1 MVAILLALT
10 AASSWGFSAVLVRM
24 GLRDV
29 STASG
34 TLLSLASG
42 LVMTVVLAVAFEWSS
57 LTEITLTAVLMFGV
71 IGVLNFP
78 VGRYFNYMAMGH
90 LGVGRSTPI
99 LASAPLFAV
108 AVAVLFTGE
117 QLRMATV
124 AGIACILGGLYVTI
138 TAPQAA
144 GSAPPVAGGPRQSL
158 VGIAFGLAA
167 AMAYGTSQVLTRHTV
182 SAIAPPLVGTAI
194 ALAWG
199 TAGFSVLSV
208 RGLRQRSDRFWRGA
222 RFFILA
228 GLFSATGV
236 LLMFSAL
243 GRGEGEVVVLSP
255 VLATNPLFTLV
266 FAALLLRGVER
277 ITPRVVLGALLV
289 VGGVVVLSVA

>member
-1 MVAILLALT
+1 MFAILLAVL
-10 AASSWGFSAVLVRM
+10 AAASWGFSAVLVRM

-34 TLLSLASG
+34 TLLSLAAG
-42 LVMTVVLAVAFEWSS
+42 LVMTAVLAVTFEWSR
-57 LTEITLTAVLMFGV
+57 LTGISLTAVLLFGV
-71 IGVLNFP
+71 IGILNFP
-78 VGRYFNYMAMGH
+78 MGRYFNYMSMSH

-99 LASAPLFAV
+99 LASAPLFAIVV
-108 AVAVLFTGE
+108 AVALTGE
-117 QLRMATV
+117 QLRVATA
-124 AGIACILGGLYVTI
+124 AGVVCILCGLYVTI
-138 TAPQAA
+138 TAPRAEGA
-144 GSAPPVAGGPRQSL
+144 TTVVAGGRRQTL
-158 VGIAFGLAA
+158 IGIAFGLGAA
-167 AMAYGTSQVLTRHTV
+167 LAYGSSQVLTRHTV
-182 SAIAPPLVGTAI
+182 SALAPPLVGAAL

-199 TAGFSVLSV
+199 TAGFSVFSLGS
-208 RGLRQRSDRFWRGA
+208 LRQRSEHFWRGA
-222 RFFILA
+222 RFFMLA

-243 GRGEGEVVVLSP
+243 RRGEVVVLSP

-277 ITPRVVLGALLV
+277 ITSRVVIGALLV